1 MTPRIGIHW
10 NAKATGVLTSLPLTP
25 HIRVGVTAVRSLNS
39 TKVWWTTGM
48 IVVYVVS
55 RAATEVKATRSGS
68 ILADVVVG
76 FVITAGNLIVE
87 NKIQVT
93 QNASHVGM

>member
-1 MTPRIGIHW
+1 
-10 NAKATGVLTSLPLTP
+10 
-25 HIRVGVTAVRSLNS
+25 
-39 TKVWWTTGM
+39 M

-68 ILADVVVG
+68 LLADVVVG

-93 QNASHVGM
+93 QNASHVGT